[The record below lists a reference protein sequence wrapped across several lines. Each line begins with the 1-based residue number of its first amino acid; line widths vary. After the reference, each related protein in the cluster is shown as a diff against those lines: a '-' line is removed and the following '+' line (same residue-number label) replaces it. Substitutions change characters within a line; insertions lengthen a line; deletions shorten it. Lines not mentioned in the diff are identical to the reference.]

1 MISIPPATL
10 GFSSSPS
17 VVLPWAS
24 ALTRRLSVPLAKL
37 SEQFYQKFGHDL
49 VEELVSY
56 LNGMDATYRADLREL
71 NELNF
76 ARFDAKLEQ
85 RVAEVK
91 SEVRQE
97 VEQLRVELRAGLA
110 ELRGALHAE
119 VAGLRGEVD
128 AALGRMRGEL
138 GGALGRM
145 QGELGDALGRMQGEF
160 GGALGRIQGEFGGAL
175 GTMQGEFGAALGRV
189 QGEFRGDLKAQTGVL
204 VKWILG
210 IWLATVPTLAG
221 VIAVV
226 QHFLPAARP

>member
-1 MISIPPATL
+1 M
-10 GFSSSPS
+10 
-17 VVLPWAS
+17 
-24 ALTRRLSVPLAKL
+24 PLAKL

-91 SEVRQE
+91 SELRQE

-110 ELRGALHAE
+110 EMRGVLHAE
-119 VAGLRGEVD
+119 VAGLRGEVG
-128 AALGRMRGEL
+128 AALGRM
-138 GGALGRM
+138 
-145 QGELGDALGRMQGEF
+145 
-160 GGALGRIQGEFGGAL
+160 
-175 GTMQGEFGAALGRV
+175 

-221 VIAVV
+221 VIALV